1 MDTILLYSEI
11 KAGDAARFR
20 DQLAKA
26 GPEPTVRINSPGG
39 SVFEGLAITN
49 AIQAHGKVRIIIDGL
64 AASIASLIACAGR
77 RVEMAENAL
86 FMLHQPWTN
95 SGGTADDLRRDAAA
109 LDQAAKSLVV
119 GYASKSKKP
128 AAEITALMAA
138 ETWLTADEAL
148 AEGFVDVISAA
159 PAMAAHFDLTRFQN
173 IPDKVR
179 NMTTDTTEAPSNIT
193 ELKAGIERDTLAR
206 INARNETLKVR
217 FDAFCR
223 AYKGDVDT
231 IRAVYDDM
239 AADLDKTPDQFT
251 DKVLAKLAEGQEP
264 IAGAYHTRPGEW
276 HDRAPSIS
284 YGRNNHH
291 GEFAAAAVDGLLQRG
306 GVTIRKP
313 HPAAADM
320 RGMSMVQ
327 VADTMLAQS
336 GRNPGRSPIASIK
349 AAMTTSDFPALLA
362 NTADKAL
369 MLGYEQEP
377 ASHRIWTRETFARD
391 FKAQTRVAI
400 SEAPELLE
408 KPEAAEYTAGSLSDR
423 GESFKLVTYGR
434 MMVITRESLVND
446 DLNAFTR
453 FPMAFGASAARKEA
467 DVVYALLTSNPTM
480 GDGTALFHADHGNLL
495 GTVSLNVAG
504 LSEARTQMRK
514 QKGPNG
520 GYLNPVPRYLLV
532 PAALETAALV
542 LVASQRITEIESADR
557 EVEANALQWI
567 RDLMVVVDPRLDDA
581 SATAW
586 YLAADPV
593 QIDTAERVYL
603 DGQRG
608 VFTEED
614 QEFSTDNFRMKAR
627 LDFAAAVPDWAGLVK
642 SVGA

>member
-1 MDTILLYSEI
+1 
-11 KAGDAARFR
+11 
-20 DQLAKA
+20 
-26 GPEPTVRINSPGG
+26 
-39 SVFEGLAITN
+39 
-49 AIQAHGKVRIIIDGL
+49 
-64 AASIASLIACAGR
+64 
-77 RVEMAENAL
+77 
-86 FMLHQPWTN
+86 MLHQPWTS

-109 LDQAAKSLVV
+109 LDQAAKSLVT
-119 GYASKSKKP
+119 GYASKSQRP

-148 AEGFVDVISAA
+148 AAGFVDAITAA

-173 IPDKVR
+173 IPSKVR
-179 NMTTDTTEAPSNIT
+179 NMTTETTEAPSNIT
-193 ELKAGIERDTLAR
+193 EIRAGIERDTRAR
-206 INARNETLKVR
+206 IHARNETLKVR

-223 AYKGDVDT
+223 ANPGREHDIQAAYADVL
-231 IRAVYDDM
+231 
-239 AADLDKTPDQFT
+239 ADFDATPETFT

-264 IAGAYHTRPGEW
+264 IAVHNHTRPGEW
-276 HDRAPSIS
+276 QDRAPAII
-284 YGRNNHH
+284 YGRNAHH

-306 GVTIRKP
+306 GVTIAKP
-313 HPAAADM
+313 HPAAADV

-327 VADTMLAQS
+327 VADTMLSQA
-336 GRNPGRSPIASIK
+336 GRNPGRSPIASIR

-362 NTADKAL
+362 NTAGKAL
-369 MLGYEQEP
+369 MMGYEQEP

-391 FKAQTRVAI
+391 FKDQTRVAI

-408 KPEAAEYTAGSLSDR
+408 KPEAAEYTAGALSDR

-467 DVVYALLTSNPTM
+467 DVVYSLLTSNPTM

-495 GTVSLNVAG
+495 GAVSLNVAG
-504 LSEARTQMRK
+504 LSDARTKMRK
-514 QKGPNG
+514 QRGPNG
-520 GYLNPVPRYLLV
+520 GYLNPVPRYLIV

-542 LVASQRITEIESADR
+542 LVASQRITEIESTDR
-557 EVEANALQWI
+557 EVEATALQWI
-567 RDLMVVVDPRLDDA
+567 RDLVVVVDPRLDDD

-586 YLAADPV
+586 YLAADPL

-614 QEFSTDNFRMKAR
+614 QEFTTDNYRLKAR
-627 LDFAAAVPDWAGLVK
+627 LDFAAAIPDWAGLVK
-642 SVGA
+642 SAGA